1 MPPTLD
7 SQQVESLGRAA
18 LIAQLVGD
26 GLEVA
31 QPDRDAGIDLLAFT
45 IEPWHVVPI
54 QMKAAT
60 AEAFSVDR
68 KYERARLVDAPLL
81 MVYVWNA
88 RSATDIQFYAMTW
101 RQAEGIAASLG
112 WTQTPSWLREP
123 WSKGGYATSRPS
135 RRLKEAIAPHL
146 MGPGKWRELL
156 SVHPRPLAA
165 SPPAE

>member
-1 MPPTLD
+1 VQRTLD

-31 QPDRDAGIDLLAFT
+31 QPDRDAGVDLLAFT
-45 IEPWHVVPI
+45 FDPWHVVPI
-54 QMKAAT
+54 QLKAAT

-68 KYERARLVDAPLL
+68 KYERLAAAPLL

-88 RSATDIQFYAMTW
+88 RSATDLQFYAMTW
-101 RQAEGIAASLG
+101 REAEGIASSLG
-112 WTQTPSWLREP
+112 WTQTQSWLREP
-123 WSKGGYATSRPS
+123 PLKGSYATSRPP

-146 MGPGKWRELL
+146 MGPGKWRELI
-156 SVHPRPLAA
+156 SVLG
-165 SPPAE
+165 PADSRGG